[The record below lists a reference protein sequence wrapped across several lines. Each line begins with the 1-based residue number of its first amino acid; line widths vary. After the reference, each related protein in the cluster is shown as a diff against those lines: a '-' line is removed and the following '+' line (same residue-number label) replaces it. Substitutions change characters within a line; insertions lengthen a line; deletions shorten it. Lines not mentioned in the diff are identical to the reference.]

1 MNTVQESCK
10 QDFVSPNSLMLDD
23 IMELGK
29 TKQITSAEKQ
39 VSWLICGGWRLEKI

>member
-1 MNTVQESCK
+1 MNTVQESFK
-10 QDFVSPNSLMLDD
+10 QDFVSSNSLMSDD

-39 VSWLICGGWRLEKI
+39 VS